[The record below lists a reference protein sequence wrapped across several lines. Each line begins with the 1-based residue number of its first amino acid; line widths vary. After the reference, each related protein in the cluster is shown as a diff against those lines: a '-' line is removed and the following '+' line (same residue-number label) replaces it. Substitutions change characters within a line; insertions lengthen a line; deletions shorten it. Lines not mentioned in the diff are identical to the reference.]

1 MNTDK
6 SMTLTLFDYSQVKL
20 QLSGQHEEVIIVLAN
35 REVEL
40 LDRTVDLGFPI
51 ALIDDISD
59 CPQVQLNSGDVVVLY
74 TDGITEAINMN
85 QEQ

>member
-35 REVEL
+35 REREVEL

-59 CPQVQLNSGDVVVLY
+59 CPQRRCN
-74 TDGITEAINMN
+74 
-85 QEQ
+85 